1 MKKIVMIGPCPS
13 KRGEIEPRKSVDRP
27 ESPKES
33 RKMRMIKRVG
43 VEKTVPGKE
52 EGEVEEE
59 EEEWEQT
66 FHTWNFL
73 IFCHCVANILSGVAI

>member
-52 EGEVEEE
+52 ERKRRNGNRRFILG
-59 EEEWEQT
+59 T
-66 FHTWNFL
+66 FSFSV
-73 IFCHCVANILSGVAI
+73 IA